1 MTKEFNVER
10 NYRID
15 NSDPY
20 MKARFNQTV
29 IPDEGE
35 TIEDAALRAI
45 SQLDNIFRMAYPHVA
60 EHLNFHI
67 VKQVKE
73 NGYKM
78 PEMEAMKSLVDSL
91 PTKVEKINKGTIE
104 EQIQAFNGTVE
115 ELKRE
120 WYYIAM
126 MNKKATTA
134 YNEKLSELES
144 KLKTNKQE
152 PTY

>member
-104 EQIQAFNGTVE
+104 EQITNSKNAH
-115 ELKRE
+115 ELISFKMIAAMNPKLKAIYDKR
-120 WYYIAM
+120 
-126 MNKKATTA
+126 
-134 YNEKLSELES
+134 LSELS
-144 KLKTNKQE
+144 IGSKQE